1 MPIAE
6 LINMILGERINAALR
21 ESCLKTDKDIL
32 EKGEAVLNELP
43 EEQRAAIQKY
53 LDIFL
58 DQASTDNEQAYLCG
72 FEDAAYLFGKL
83 GEILIRRFYE

>member
-6 LINMILGERINAALR
+6 LIKMILGERINAVLQ

-58 DQASTDNEQAYLCG
+58 DQASVDNQQAYLCG
-72 FEDAAYLFGKL
+72 FEDAVYLVGKL
-83 GEILIRRFYE
+83 GEILIRRL

>member
-32 EKGEAVLNELP
+32 EKGIYSGNPATLK
-43 EEQRAAIQKY
+43 IK
-53 LDIFL
+53 I
-58 DQASTDNEQAYLCG
+58 
-72 FEDAAYLFGKL
+72 
-83 GEILIRRFYE
+83 

>member
-1 MPIAE
+1 MLIAE
-6 LINMILGERINAALR
+6 LIKMILAERINAALH
-21 ESCLKTDKDIL
+21 ESCLETDKDIL

-53 LDIFL
+53 LDSFL
-58 DQASTDNEQAYLCG
+58 DQASADNEQAYLCG
-72 FEDAAYLFGKL
+72 FEDALCLSGKI